1 MPVICYSLAFPVV
14 QDRGW
19 HFEGQ
24 AYPTIQELV
33 KRQFESRLPVTTKSG
48 AILKRAVL
56 REWELLN
63 DDIELKMKIGT
74 VRIYLVEEYKIE
86 EVWWILIFVP

>member
-1 MPVICYSLAFPVV
+1 MTSF

-19 HFEGQ
+19 HFEGD

-33 KRQFESRLPVTTKSG
+33 RKQYECRRPVTTKSG
-48 AILKRAVL
+48 AILKKPIL

-74 VRIYLVEEYKIE
+74 VSLY
-86 EVWWILIFVP
+86 P

>member
-1 MPVICYSLAFPVV
+1 MGITPSWSFFLY

-33 KRQFESRLPVTTKSG
+33 RRQYESRLPVTTKSG
-48 AILKRAVL
+48 AILETAIL

-63 DDIELKMKIGT
+63 DDIELQMKIGT
-74 VRIYLVEEYKIE
+74 VGVCG
-86 EVWWILIFVP
+86 